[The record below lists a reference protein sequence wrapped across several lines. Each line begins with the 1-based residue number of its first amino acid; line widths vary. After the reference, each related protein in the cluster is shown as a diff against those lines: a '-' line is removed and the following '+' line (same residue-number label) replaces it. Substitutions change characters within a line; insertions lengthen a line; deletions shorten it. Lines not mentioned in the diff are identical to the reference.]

1 MYLKLYPTP
10 LFSSILCP
18 SPFWGP
24 AYEGIQFWAS
34 AAHGSG
40 SWRVGTAMAW
50 QHQTCFLACSAWM
63 FQHALLGAVQ
73 QNPPL
78 VRHPH
83 GAPTLHAPGLTHWAA
98 LRGQTGPKRQCK
110 VPAEY
115 MIAVFAMYFICKPDV
130 LTMYFE
136 RIGCVLTGKFD
147 VLVYYAP
154 G

>member
-1 MYLKLYPTP
+1 
-10 LFSSILCP
+10 
-18 SPFWGP
+18 
-24 AYEGIQFWAS
+24 
-34 AAHGSG
+34 
-40 SWRVGTAMAW
+40 
-50 QHQTCFLACSAWM
+50 M

-83 GAPTLHAPGLTHWAA
+83 GAPALHAPGLTHWAA
-98 LRGQTGPKRQCK
+98 LRGQTGQKRQCK

-136 RIGCVLTGKFD
+136 RIGCVLTEKID
-147 VLVYYAP
+147 VLVEY
-154 G
+154 